1 MPSKITDFD
10 MAVFETLPMSFR
22 EQASAAWIAR
32 ELEELDY
39 SATDNAVRRS
49 LERLAR
55 EGFAVCCNKRKSP
68 PYGWFRSDLLS
79 RFGHYSR
86 SLVWETRGNFVFD
99 RAALARFVQERH
111 PTWFQT
117 AGTRDADAVCDWIH
131 REALDRCYAT
141 WVGAEG
147 EVAVRLCGFGG
158 FYWLRRVDG
167 LTVGVYV
174 SADDAIS
181 QFDDCTKGE
190 NSPLAIKPYRF
201 FDYLSDEDREWFRD
215 NATAQQGSTVV
226 DSQRGRY

>member
-10 MAVFETLPMSFR
+10 LAVFETLPTSFG
-22 EQASAAWIAR
+22 EQASVAWIAR

-111 PTWFQT
+111 PT
-117 AGTRDADAVCDWIH
+117 
-131 REALDRCYAT
+131 
-141 WVGAEG
+141 
-147 EVAVRLCGFGG
+147 
-158 FYWLRRVDG
+158 
-167 LTVGVYV
+167 
-174 SADDAIS
+174 
-181 QFDDCTKGE
+181 
-190 NSPLAIKPYRF
+190 
-201 FDYLSDEDREWFRD
+201 
-215 NATAQQGSTVV
+215 
-226 DSQRGRY
+226 